1 MIVDVDADTATA
13 GVGPIS
19 DAIPSG
25 AAAVTGVALGVVIC
39 AAESVLF
46 RTVIGVPG
54 PGTVPFIN
62 RLIAPNQA
70 YVMVG
75 GWVLAAAAGVLLA
88 SARSGVVG
96 WSTRPAPTTIRPEVS
111 APDGAAIVAAISL
124 VILAVPLS
132 ILAVSGGPG
141 AIPSWRAGMAGA
153 TAAAIGAALGLAAPR
168 VLGARIVVLAY
179 AASFSAEVVLAR
191 IVNRLSTS
199 AWVAGSG
206 SPALRTARAMA
217 FSSTWTVVAYAGAG
231 AIGAVVATAAWPSP
245 KALGTAALTP
255 TAGVILGL
263 LVAGLATPVTL
274 HVSDHVVS
282 RLAAGLGAATLTAL
296 TLQRVRPRT

>member
-1 MIVDVDADTATA
+1 MIVDVDADTAAA

-88 SARSGVVG
+88 AARSGVVG
-96 WSTRPAPTTIRPEVS
+96 WSTRPDRATRRAPTAT
-111 APDGAAIVAAISL
+111 DGASVVAAISL

-153 TAAAIGAALGLAAPR
+153 TAAAIGAALALAARRLPM
-168 VLGARIVVLAY
+168 ARIVVLAY
-179 AASFSAEVVLAR
+179 AASFWAEVVLAR

-206 SPALRTARAMA
+206 APAARSGRAMA

-231 AIGAVVATAAWPSP
+231 ALGALVATAVSPSP
-245 KALGTAALTP
+245 KKLGTAALTP

-282 RLAAGLGAATLTAL
+282 RLAAGLGAATLTAV
-296 TLQRVRPRT
+296 TLQRIRPRT

>member
-1 MIVDVDADTATA
+1 MIVDVDADTAAA

-88 SARSGVVG
+88 AARSGVVG
-96 WSTRPAPTTIRPEVS
+96 WSTRPDRATRRAPTAT
-111 APDGAAIVAAISL
+111 DGASVVAAIGL

-153 TAAAIGAALGLAAPR
+153 TAAAIGAALALAARRLPM
-168 VLGARIVVLAY
+168 ARIVVLAY
-179 AASFSAEVVLAR
+179 AASFWAEVVLAR

-206 SPALRTARAMA
+206 APAARSGRAMA

-231 AIGAVVATAAWPSP
+231 ALGAVVATAVSPSP
-245 KALGTAALTP
+245 KKLGTAALTP

-282 RLAAGLGAATLTAL
+282 RLAAGLGAATLTAV
-296 TLQRVRPRT
+296 TLQRIRPRT

>member
-1 MIVDVDADTATA
+1 MIVDVDADTAAA

-19 DAIPSG
+19 DAIPSA

-88 SARSGVVG
+88 AARSGVVG
-96 WSTRPAPTTIRPEVS
+96 WSTRPDRATRRAPTAT
-111 APDGAAIVAAISL
+111 DGASVVAAISL

-153 TAAAIGAALGLAAPR
+153 TAAAIGAALALAARRLPM
-168 VLGARIVVLAY
+168 ARIVVLAY
-179 AASFSAEVVLAR
+179 AASFWAEVVLAR

-206 SPALRTARAMA
+206 APAARSGRAMA

-231 AIGAVVATAAWPSP
+231 ALGALVATAVSPSP
-245 KALGTAALTP
+245 KKLGTAALTP

-282 RLAAGLGAATLTAL
+282 RLAAGLGAATLTAV
-296 TLQRVRPRT
+296 TLQRIRPRT